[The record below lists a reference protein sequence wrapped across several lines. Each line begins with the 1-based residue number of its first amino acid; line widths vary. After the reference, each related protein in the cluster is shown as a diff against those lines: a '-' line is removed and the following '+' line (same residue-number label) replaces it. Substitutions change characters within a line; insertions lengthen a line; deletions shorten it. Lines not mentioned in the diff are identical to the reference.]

1 MIREVLRVIYD
12 DGLVSKR
19 DVSKKSGVQEST
31 LDRILSLLLSKGY
44 LEVEEKF
51 LDLPRG
57 CMGCPFNSNCMM
69 KNDDGKVYLITEK
82 GRKLL

>member
-1 MIREVLRVIYD
+1 MRVIYD
-12 DGLVSKR
+12 DGLISKR

-31 LDRILSLLLSKGY
+31 LDRILFLLLSKGY
-44 LEVEEKF
+44 LEIEEKF

-69 KNDDGKVYLITEK
+69 KNEGEVYLITEK

>member
-19 DVSKKSGVQEST
+19 DVSKKSGFQEST

-44 LEVEEKF
+44 LEIEEKF

-57 CMGCPFNSNCMM
+57 CMGCPFNMNCMM